1 MPMGLKGAPATFQ
14 RIMNDFKKH
23 LRARVFIYIDD
34 LIVTS
39 ETPKEHL
46 QDIDEVLS
54 QIEAIGFIL
63 SKDGIQPSPE
73 KVKAIRRYPTPTNVS
88 EVRAFLGMC
97 SFFRRFIYNFAFI
110 AAPLYNLLKKNAKF
124 EWTKECAD
132 AMSELQ
138 DHLVSPPILAAPRLG
153 EPFVIE
159 TSGSSKAVAA
169 VLRQDQNGEMRCIAY
184 ASRAL
189 NQHESR
195 YPPIELEALAL
206 VFAVQKFR
214 PYIDGAKC
222 TVITDHA
229 PLKALL
235 HRKDLMGR
243 LAKYQIILQ
252 EYDIQIVYR
261 PGKHNLLC
269 DALSRNPPIYGISTG
284 EEEEEYHFSST
295 EARKEQ
301 DECPWISLYKTALQ
315 EGSDEPELS
324 EYIIINDM
332 LYKIPT
338 KITELPHVVQI
349 QERRQLDFF
358 LLLLKLTGTTNR
370 YGYHHIKRLF
380 WITISNRNGRCNRVV
395 ILLSTVVESRYF
407 VADAHGLI
415 RHGETT
421 PSLEATIW
429 TKAPID

>member
-39 ETPKEHL
+39 ETPEEHL

-54 QIEAIGFIL
+54 QIEA
-63 SKDGIQPSPE
+63 
-73 KVKAIRRYPTPTNVS
+73 
-88 EVRAFLGMC
+88 
-97 SFFRRFIYNFAFI
+97 I

-159 TSGSSKAVAA
+159 TDSSSKAVAA

-195 YPPIELEALAL
+195 YPPIELEALGL

-338 KITELPHVVQI
+338 KITELP
-349 QERRQLDFF
+349 QLVLPENSQCKWISRHKNAGHTSFRSSGWYA
-358 LLLLKLTGTTNR
+358 TPPPSRNTTAI
-370 YGYHHIKRLF
+370 YH
-380 WITISNRNGRCNRVV
+380 NQQ
-395 ILLSTVVESRYF
+395 
-407 VADAHGLI
+407 
-415 RHGETT
+415 
-421 PSLEATIW
+421 
-429 TKAPID
+429 